1 MATPTKNEVANKKN
15 NVDNNIEILRVQPTN
30 NPGMTLV
37 LNPFNGT
44 SFLAWSRLVRI
55 TLGAKMELG
64 LSECYDHIPNQILM
78 MDPLS
83 SVTKAYAMVLH
94 VEKQR
99 EVSSGIT
106 GATQNM
112 AMQVKGFDPR
122 KAVNF
127 KNPFKGKGTLY
138 KRSLVCVVYE
148 KTGHLKDTCFEI
160 HEYPD
165 WYKSLM
171 EQRKKDKTSF
181 SRAFC
186 AEESKISKEE
196 SVQNMLDNNNDY
208 KNRSILAV
216 GKGVGKLYVLDDSS
230 FKQETI
236 NKFQQ
241 HLESVALNVQTE
253 PKTFQQAN
261 RKQEWVKA
269 MKSEIDALEQNYTWE
284 VTPLPKDKR
293 DIECRWIFKL
303 KLKSHGTIGRQ
314 KVRLVA
320 KGYNQIEGIDY
331 FDTFSPVAKAVTVR
345 TLLVVAASLQW
356 HIHQV
361 DINNAFL
368 HGYIEEEVYMMP
380 PKGYS
385 VPPGHVSKLRRSL
398 YGLKHIS
405 RQWNVEFTSKLETY
419 GFHQSK
425 HDHCLYTKSGTSSIM
440 LLLVYVDVILLAGP
454 SEQLISEV
462 KLYLH
467 KEFTIKDLGAV
478 RYFLGLEISRSR
490 EGI

>member
-1 MATPTKNEVANKKN
+1 
-15 NVDNNIEILRVQPTN
+15 
-30 NPGMTLV
+30 
-37 LNPFNGT
+37 
-44 SFLAWSRLVRI
+44 
-55 TLGAKMELG
+55 
-64 LSECYDHIPNQILM
+64 

-99 EVSSGIT
+99 EISSGIT

-112 AMQVKGFDPR
+112 AMQVKRFDPR

-138 KRSLVCVVYE
+138 KRSLVCAVYE

-160 HEYPD
+160 HNPLEPD
-165 WYKSLM
+165 L
-171 EQRKKDKTSF
+171 
-181 SRAFC
+181 
-186 AEESKISKEE
+186 EEFDDYASYGSSTNIRFRFTPTHCLL
-196 SVQNMLDNNNDY
+196 QDY
-208 KNRSILAV
+208 KNRIILAV
-216 GKGVGKLYVLDDSS
+216 GKV
-230 FKQETI
+230 
-236 NKFQQ
+236 
-241 HLESVALNVQTE
+241 E

-293 DIECRWIFKL
+293 AIECRLIFKL
-303 KLKSHGTIGRQ
+303 KLKPDGTIGRQ

-331 FDTFSPVAKAVTVR
+331 FNTFLPVAKAVTVR

-356 HIHQV
+356 HIHQM

-368 HGYIEEEVYMMP
+368 HGYIEEDIYMMP

-398 YGLKHIS
+398 YGS
-405 RQWNVEFTSKLETY
+405 STY
-419 GFHQSK
+419 LGN
-425 HDHCLYTKSGTSSIM
+425 GM
-440 LLLVYVDVILLAGP
+440 LNSL
-454 SEQLISEV
+454 QN
-462 KLYLH
+462 
-467 KEFTIKDLGAV
+467 
-478 RYFLGLEISRSR
+478 
-490 EGI
+490 

>member
-37 LNPFNGT
+37 SNPFNGT

-64 LSECYDHIPNQILM
+64 YINSKILKPSEDSKEFEQWNRANYMVTSWLLNSISKDIVESFLYVNSARELWQELETRFRILM

-112 AMQVKGFDPR
+112 AMQNPIEPDLEEFDDYAGRDHDP
-122 KAVNF
+122 VTC
-127 KNPFKGKGTLY
+127 TLPVIDDVTNDGQDDFPNTIT
-138 KRSLVCVVYE
+138 R
-148 KTGHLKDTCFEI
+148 
-160 HEYPD
+160 
-165 WYKSLM
+165 
-171 EQRKKDKTSF
+171 
-181 SRAFC
+181 
-186 AEESKISKEE
+186 IS
-196 SVQNMLDNNNDY
+196 
-208 KNRSILAV
+208 I
-216 GKGVGKLYVLDDSS
+216 
-230 FKQETI
+230 
-236 NKFQQ
+236 
-241 HLESVALNVQTE
+241 E